1 MKHKEAFFCAKMKKN
16 KHILISIYS
25 IQMWRKTVHKYTQTH
40 TKYYTLYKAKYIYIQ
55 NIIYSIYCHNKNYK
69 TISLKNEAND

>member
-1 MKHKEAFFCAKMKKN
+1 MKHKEAFFVLKWKKN

-40 TKYYTLYKAKYIYIQ
+40 TKYYTLYKAKYIYPK
-55 NIIYSIYCHNKNYK
+55 HNLFYILPQQK
-69 TISLKNEAND
+69 L